1 MCFFKLPA
9 SENDLPQI
17 SHLWS
22 LLPSWMLRMC
32 VFKFEPWENDLPIT
46 YFLFSFSVQRR
57 RRANSPAGSNTY
69 GTALIKDKSPSF
81 HQQHQPFQLR
91 QHPPQQQKTEDV
103 RSARKQ
109 VNIFPFPP
117 IYPRFFRQ
125 INGWIIPTL
134 DSKALILIVHF
145 SFIFLNQNL
154 LWIFQVIKMLIC
166 VVILFLL
173 CWGPRFIMEL
183 LMKMQPDWMYQEH
196 VYNIKI
202 ILFLLPLVHAILNP
216 VVYFI
221 MSRNFRMSVMAQCTQ
236 CPPKYCCW

>member
-109 VNIFPFPP
+109 VNIFPFPA

-134 DSKALILIVHF
+134 DS
-145 SFIFLNQNL
+145 NQ
-154 LWIFQVIKMLIC
+154 K
-166 VVILFLL
+166 
-173 CWGPRFIMEL
+173 
-183 LMKMQPDWMYQEH
+183 H
-196 VYNIKI
+196 
-202 ILFLLPLVHAILNP
+202 
-216 VVYFI
+216 
-221 MSRNFRMSVMAQCTQ
+221 
-236 CPPKYCCW
+236 